1 VRCFEVRW
9 KALRCLASA
18 RFSFLILFA
27 LGCAF
32 GCARAN
38 ADAPGESEAGGSQAE
53 LGATASGGWQSHTDF
68 LLRAVTAN
76 MVSPLRAWAAR
87 WAAATG
93 LTLTVDVQGIP
104 FALSASVSDRS
115 GATACAVTSEL
126 AGPAGSGQYRVL
138 EVQMANPVPA
148 GCPGWAVSIGHE
160 LGHVLAGPEAP
171 HASSGIFMQSLPPG
185 APAIID
191 EASLTAVCN
200 YAPCT
205 EFQPESAAP
214 DTNRNTTR

>member
-1 VRCFEVRW
+1 MRSFELRRR
-9 KALRCLASA
+9 ALRCLEGE
-18 RFSFLILFA
+18 RYPLLLPFA
-27 LGCAF
+27 LGFAL

-38 ADAPGESEAGGSQAE
+38 ADASAESDASQAG
-53 LGATASGGWQSHTDF
+53 LATTTPGGWQSHTDF
-68 LLRAVTAN
+68 LLRAMSADI
-76 MVSPLRAWAAR
+76 VSPLRAWAAR

-104 FALSASVSDRS
+104 FALRTSVSDRN

-138 EVQMANPVPA
+138 EVQLANPVPA

-171 HASSGIFMQSLPPG
+171 HASSGIFMPSLPPG
-185 APAIID
+185 APA
-191 EASLTAVCN
+191 
-200 YAPCT
+200 
-205 EFQPESAAP
+205 
-214 DTNRNTTR
+214 

>member
-1 VRCFEVRW
+1 MRPFEVRRR
-9 KALRCLASA
+9 ALRCLAGGCA
-18 RFSFLILFA
+18 PFLLPVA
-27 LGCAF
+27 LGCAL

-38 ADAPGESEAGGSQAE
+38 ADVSGESEAGGSQAAV
-53 LGATASGGWQSHTDF
+53 GTSPGGWQSHTDF
-68 LLRAVTAN
+68 LLRAVTTN

-104 FALSASVSDRS
+104 FALSSSVSDRN

-138 EVQMANPVPA
+138 EVQLANPVPA

-171 HASSGIFMQSLPPG
+171 HATSGIFMQSLPPG
-185 APAIID
+185 TPAIID
-191 EASLTAVCN
+191 EASLSAVCN

-205 EFQPESAAP
+205 EFQPETAAP
-214 DTNRNTTR
+214 DTNANTAD